1 MTTAQSPLD
10 RVTSIKVKLG
20 LLVAVS
26 VAVAAV
32 LATIGAGGS
41 VAPWLSIPVTI
52 VVALAVTQLLSTGMT
67 SPLRQMTQV
76 ARQMARGDY
85 SGRVHTTASDEV
97 GELARAFNRMA
108 EDLTTVDRQ

>member
-32 LATIGAGGS
+32 LATIGAGG
-41 VAPWLSIPVTI
+41 
-52 VVALAVTQLLSTGMT
+52 
-67 SPLRQMTQV
+67 
-76 ARQMARGDY
+76 
-85 SGRVHTTASDEV
+85 ASRH
-97 GELARAFNRMA
+97 G
-108 EDLTTVDRQ
+108 

>member
-1 MTTAQSPLD
+1 MSEPRGPLD
-10 RVTSIKVKLG
+10 RISSVKLKLG
-20 LLVAVS
+20 VLVAVS
-26 VAVAAV
+26 VAVAAI
-32 LATIGAGGS
+32 LATVSSG

-52 VVALAVTQLLSTGMT
+52 LMALGVTQLLATGMT

-97 GELARAFNRMA
+97 GQLAEAFS
-108 EDLTTVDRQ
+108 